1 MDNIYKIVSNS
12 IIKYLIEKGNLSKNS
27 YLIIKINYFN
37 ILGVIDKISI
47 HKKISSSQKII
58 STIEPKSKKSIKLKE
73 KLKLQSSKKI
83 DFTTR
88 HSKLGLL
95 TIQDWETLK
104 KEYRNLL
111 KSRIKILLDYCSS
124 YQKLTNTIP
133 FFITDSSNGG
143 INLARQSI
151 IKSGKN
157 YIDGYILNGGC
168 ELVKLHLDK
177 LNLLEKDINKKD
189 VKSLKLATDFS
200 SIYQVFPTSKSVL
213 QINDCKKMEN
223 FIREYTNKRVI
234 NWKKLILDYEG
245 ILVNYLDCNNSKK
258 IFLKDI
264 MNMGY
269 VWRLN
274 KTKFVKVI

>member
-12 IIKYLIEKGNLSKNS
+12 IIKYLKEKGNLSKNSS

-47 HKKISSSQKII
+47 HKKISLSQKII
-58 STIEPKSKKSIKLKE
+58 STIEQKSKKVKTLKE
-73 KLKLQSSKKI
+73 KSKLQSSKKI

-88 HSKLGLL
+88 HSKFGLL

-111 KSRIKILLDYCSS
+111 KSRLKILLDYCSS
-124 YQKLTNTIP
+124 YQKLTNTKP
-133 FFITDSSNGG
+133 FFITDASNGG

-157 YIDGYILNGGC
+157 YIDGYLLNGGC

-177 LNLLEKDINKKD
+177 LNLLEKDIKKKD

-213 QINDCKKMEN
+213 HIDDCEKMSK
-223 FIREYTNKRVI
+223 FLQDI
-234 NWKKLILDYEG
+234 LIKE
-245 ILVNYLDCNNSKK
+245 
-258 IFLKDI
+258 
-264 MNMGY
+264 
-269 VWRLN
+269 
-274 KTKFVKVI
+274 